1 MSVISRRQKTLLLND
16 VARMI
21 NNNNHT
27 AFANHAKEA
36 ESINNGDLKFYI
48 DSPKKEFVIRYGRK
62 EIRFNCSEQNIKELN
77 EIVFN
82 NNSTIKGISDTV
94 LLPSSTIALST
105 KGAQQ
110 IKQSIN
116 EKAEKTHNHDDKY
129 ALKEHTHD
137 NNYATKSEVS
147 NKADKLHAH
156 PEYQP
161 VGDYATKSELSN
173 KADKSH
179 SHSNYADKSHSHSS
193 YADKSHT
200 HYGIKDKDE
209 LEEFIKEISEHW
221 WDHPI
226 FKGLEWGATVANTGY
241 IAGLHAQ
248 IKAIHAALV
257 ADGIKDGI
265 VNTSTI
271 GTTLT
276 GFADKFQDAADV
288 VKKIGDACD
297 SLSEPLNKIVEPIN
311 KVSEGLDKVSKT
323 LGNFSKCENFDDYL
337 EIFRRAQNGAPMDIP
352 LAKPTDLLSA
362 GLLD

>member
-94 LLPSSTIALST
+94 LLPSSTRALST

-179 SHSNYADKSHSHSS
+179 THSN